1 MRTFSWWMAALLML
15 QTGVANAQDNNGDN
29 APDGDDSA
37 TRSDD
42 NARTDGPRFGDT
54 GILAISSDVALSIER
69 QSTSGVPGG
78 TTTIQLAPAAD
89 YFVGGRFSLGGF
101 IGFDYVKAGDNDAT
115 RFAIGPRLGYDYRLS
130 DMVSLW
136 PRAGVSL
143 AVTSADNAGPGDS
156 AEDTTFALNLFVPL
170 MVHPARHFF
179 IGLGPFLDTDLS
191 GDARTTT
198 FGLKLTTGGWLD
210 MKTATADED

>member
-1 MRTFSWWMAALLML
+1 MRTFAWSMALLL
-15 QTGVANAQDNNGDN
+15 LNVGVAGAQEMDPDRARDND
-29 APDGDDSA
+29 
-37 TRSDD
+37 RSP
-42 NARTDGPRFGDT
+42 GLRFGDT
-54 GILAISSDVALSIER
+54 GVLAISSDVALSIER

-89 YFVGGRFSLGGF
+89 YFVGGRFSIGGF
-101 IGFDYVKAGDNDAT
+101 IGFDYVRAGSNDAT
-115 RFAIGPRLGYDYRLS
+115 RFAVGPRLGYDYRLA
-130 DMVSLW
+130 DMVSIW

-143 AVTSADNAGPGDS
+143 AVTSADNDPGES
-156 AEDTTFALNLFVPL
+156 AEDTTFALNLFAPL

-198 FGLKLTTGGWLD
+198 FGLRLTTGGWLD
-210 MKTATADED
+210 MMSATEDDED